1 MPPVRILPATDTGTT
16 PAAAPSADAGSRFRR
31 LLDRQ
36 STRTAAPALPSF
48 CASIG
53 ASIGAS
59 LGASL
64 GTSPDAMAGPRAD
77 ASPRAMDAGDGTT
90 DGASR
95 RDPYCATE
103 GVPCGVPNGVPYGV
117 PHGVPHGGPTARSAP
132 AASDAAPTLAPTAAQ
147 PAPAQPSL
155 VRTSQAPR
163 PAQAAFAPVAPRR
176 DDREMSQ
183 PKPAVQPDN
192 AAQDRNARTFPPA
205 FVTQLERDVGAF
217 CGAGE
222 LAADG
227 PARTVTLTPDPRVLP
242 ETRLTMTI
250 SPDALSLR
258 FHSESA
264 RSRELLCL
272 HGDTLKSRLAG
283 RTGRTVEIEIESD
296 IESDNA

>member
-1 MPPVRILPATDTGTT
+1 MTRTPLPMPPVRILPATDTGTT

-48 CASIG
+48 GGSLG
-53 ASIGAS
+53 ASIGA
-59 LGASL
+59 
-64 GTSPDAMAGPRAD
+64 SPDAMAGPRAD

-95 RDPYCATE
+95 RDPHCATE

-117 PHGVPHGGPTARSAP
+117 PTARSAP

-176 DDREMSQ
+176 DEREMSQ

>member
-36 STRTAAPALPSF
+36 STRTGAPALPSF

-53 ASIGAS
+53 ASI
-59 LGASL
+59 

-95 RDPYCATE
+95 RDPYCATG

-117 PHGVPHGGPTARSAP
+117 PTARSAP

-176 DDREMSQ
+176 DEREMSQ

-283 RTGRTVEIEIESD
+283 RTGRTVEIEIE